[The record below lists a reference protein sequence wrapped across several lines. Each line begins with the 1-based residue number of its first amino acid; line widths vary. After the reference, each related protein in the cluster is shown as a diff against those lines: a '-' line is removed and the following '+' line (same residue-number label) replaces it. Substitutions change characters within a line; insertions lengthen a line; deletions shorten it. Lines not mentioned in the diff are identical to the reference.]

1 MVRRP
6 VAWVTALVLF
16 AEAIGVAL
24 LNWFLGVVVDR
35 QDMSLAGLDSD
46 TMAVSSKIGGL
57 VFGLYFVACAVS
69 ALLVGVRDRAP
80 GLVGRVLLI
89 SAAVVHA
96 LLGAFTVGLVGWG
109 AFVFMMVVL
118 GLIVFTLLAYDRR
131 EAGPADAAP
140 PGGGGDGEGLRRE
153 DGAAQG
159 AGQGAGQG
167 GTVDLGKDAG
177 DGGHG
182 DSRHGDGGT
191 TVVPPPAP
199 SAS

>member
-131 EAGPADAAP
+131 EAGPVDAVP
-140 PGGGGDGEGLRRE
+140 PGGGGGGEGLQHE
-153 DGAAQG
+153 NG
-159 AGQGAGQG
+159 AGQGADQG
-167 GTVDLGKDAG
+167 GTVDLGKGADEG
-177 DGGHG
+177 
-182 DSRHGDGGT
+182 RHGDGAPA
-191 TVVPPPAP
+191 VVPPPAP

>member
-35 QDMSLAGLDSD
+35 QDMSLAGLDPD
-46 TMAVSSKIGGL
+46 TMSVSSKIGGL
-57 VFGLYFVACAVS
+57 VFGLYFAACAIS
-69 ALLVGVRDRAP
+69 ALLVGVRDRGP
-80 GLVGRVLLI
+80 GFAGRLLLI

-109 AFVFMMVVL
+109 VFVFMMVVL

-131 EAGPADAAP
+131 EAAPVADAVP
-140 PGGGGDGEGLRRE
+140 PGAETAGEGPTSP
-153 DGAAQG
+153 G
-159 AGQGAGQG
+159 
-167 GTVDLGKDAG
+167 VP
-177 DGGHG
+177 
-182 DSRHGDGGT
+182 T
-191 TVVPPPAP
+191 TP
-199 SAS
+199 

>member
-16 AEAIGVAL
+16 AEAIGIAL

-57 VFGLYFVACAVS
+57 VFGLYFAACAVS

-109 AFVFMMVVL
+109 AFAFMMIGL

-131 EAGPADAAP
+131 GTGPVDAVP
-140 PGGGGDGEGLRRE
+140 PGGPGGDEGL
-153 DGAAQG
+153 GHGSG
-159 AGQGAGQG
+159 AGQGVDQG
-167 GTVDLGKDAG
+167 GAVDLGKRA
-177 DGGHG
+177 DGGPAV
-182 DSRHGDGGT
+182 T
-191 TVVPPPAP
+191 PPPAP

>member
-131 EAGPADAAP
+131 EAGPVDAVP

-153 DGAAQG
+153 DGA
-159 AGQGAGQG
+159 GQGAAQG
-167 GTVDLGKDAG
+167 GTVDLGARVLDEDA
-177 DGGHG
+177 
-182 DSRHGDGGT
+182 T
-191 TVVPPPAP
+191 LPPPPGLDATLRDYQLRGL
-199 SAS
+199 AW